1 MLWSYN
7 LIIRVL
13 INNVQSNCYFQTNIS
28 IFNDFVFVAFICV
41 FLESC
46 WNIALIPIFYYTF
59 VRPINGF
66 ALFGLLFCFLIDYR
80 CNLPLFWTCLYCLF
94 YAINGFQN
102 YLDMEHTDNNALYV
116 FMSFTGVGFLMLI
129 ISGLTWTNLVN
140 NVWLFVWLSI
150 LYTPITSIDNWAKQ

>member
-1 MLWSYN
+1 MYKAIAIFKQILPFLMTLCLWRLS
-7 LIIRVL
+7 V
-13 INNVQSNCYFQTNIS
+13 YF
-28 IFNDFVFVAFICV
+28 
-41 FLESC
+41 
-46 WNIALIPIFYYTF
+46 WNPAGILALIPIFYYTF